1 MVTPLATPMLRP
13 SVGARDVE
21 ATRLLA
27 RVCARLPTG
36 FWQRRMAARAF
47 GLTAT
52 LPPVDR
58 EGPGGVTLTCVRCP
72 LPLYLLVSPCAVWA
86 LSPGGQH
93 RASEVLSVL
102 DAVGPRSYQAAIGI
116 IRHRDRAEYIPL
128 VAGPRLTREA
138 PDELK
143 IGLLTWTDARAIF
156 RDAAEVLAAPR
167 AASADNWLHVLE
179 GESRAEAP

>member
-1 MVTPLATPMLRP
+1 MVTRLATPMLRP
-13 SVGARDVE
+13 SVAARDVE

-58 EGPGGVTLTCVRCP
+58 EGLGGVTLTCVRSP

-93 RASEVLSVL
+93 RASEVLPAL
-102 DAVGPRSYQAAIGI
+102 LAVGPRSYRAAIGI
-116 IRHRDRAEYIPL
+116 IRHRNPAESVPL
-128 VAGPRLTREA
+128 VAGPRLRREG
-138 PDELK
+138 PGDLNL
-143 IGLLTWTDARAIF
+143 GLLTWTDARAIF

-167 AASADNWLHVLE
+167 AASADHWLHVLE
-179 GESRAEAP
+179 GESRAELS